1 MDYNRCRSVVSV
13 VICIVMLVYIYYSFS
28 DEAGNAITGDV
39 SLLSAGYVLVIVYIT
54 IMLGKFNCLEQRV
67 SGKTSR

>member
-1 MDYNRCRSVVSV
+1 LYCNVG
-13 VICIVMLVYIYYSFS
+13 VYIYYSFS
-28 DEAGNAITGDV
+28 DEAGDAISGDV

>member
-1 MDYNRCRSVVSV
+1 
-13 VICIVMLVYIYYSFS
+13 MLVYIYYSFS
-28 DEAGNAITGDV
+28 DEAGDAITGDI
-39 SLLSAGYVLVIVYIT
+39 SLLSAGYVLVIIYIT